1 MIERIV
7 VPLDGSALAE
17 EILPQLKKVLYR
29 ADAEVVLVRAVIPPP
44 VEDGVVIAEA
54 PLGVAREYLRGVQ
67 DRLTQQ
73 GARVTTRTLLGS
85 AAGVILDVAEEDEAT
100 MIAMATHGE
109 TGLKRLL
116 LGSVAEQVLRN
127 SPVPV
132 LVTRP
137 FWSYELLPR
146 RTEKPEERPLR
157 TILLP
162 QDGSDCSQAIVPS
175 VTEMA
180 TLFASRVVLLRVIE
194 ARTHSVSH
202 ESAVSG
208 AYLNRLSLELE
219 AMGLETMCMVRRG
232 DPAQEI
238 LEAARADGV
247 DLIAMATHGRSGIS
261 RLVTGSVTEK
271 VLREATCPMLV
282 IRARK
287 SAGTQKEG
295 RSGPLEAERRI
306 GASRIDSVTSS

>member
-146 RTEKPEERPLR
+146 RT
-157 TILLP
+157 
-162 QDGSDCSQAIVPS
+162 
-175 VTEMA
+175 
-180 TLFASRVVLLRVIE
+180 
-194 ARTHSVSH
+194 
-202 ESAVSG
+202 
-208 AYLNRLSLELE
+208 
-219 AMGLETMCMVRRG
+219 
-232 DPAQEI
+232 
-238 LEAARADGV
+238 
-247 DLIAMATHGRSGIS
+247 
-261 RLVTGSVTEK
+261 
-271 VLREATCPMLV
+271 
-282 IRARK
+282 
-287 SAGTQKEG
+287 
-295 RSGPLEAERRI
+295 
-306 GASRIDSVTSS
+306 